1 MSPARPSGL
10 SISIYT
16 ITMWCISS
24 PYHLHPLPVST
35 STVPPGPSVFPFLV
49 TMKQSH
55 DTQCPSPANSCSILK
70 VSLALPLCAALVSPI
85 GHHWFNF
92 LNTAIVGS
100 GLQVGAARVT
110 LDQFVFSPVSPLG
123 NRRRATV
130 PGRLIPSGF
139 SLHPWQHN
147 RILIPSGQMTIF
159 VMDLVRS
166 RQS

>member
-1 MSPARPSGL
+1 MSLASHL
-10 SISIYT
+10 LQYT
-16 ITMWCISS
+16 E
-24 PYHLHPLPVST
+24 
-35 STVPPGPSVFPFLV
+35 
-49 TMKQSH
+49 
-55 DTQCPSPANSCSILK
+55 
-70 VSLALPLCAALVSPI
+70 VSLALPSCAALVSPI

-130 PGRLIPSGF
+130 PDRLIPSGL

-147 RILIPSGQMTIF
+147 RILIPSGRMTIF

-166 RQS
+166 RLKTIFDGSHIESCSVSWVPCDDPGA